1 MAREPRWMAQTFS
14 KDGHVHVMIET
25 SKGRRN
31 KMAFEPSLGCFV
43 LRKILPVGATFPY
56 DFGFVPGTCAEDGDP
71 VDALVLME
79 ESVAQ
84 GSLVPA
90 RVLGVLE
97 AQQREDGRTI
107 RNDQLV
113 TVAADAHE
121 YQGIRT
127 VKELGPKLLAE
138 IEHFFVS
145 YHQMEGDGFESLGM
159 RGPRTALRLI
169 EQASRQ
175 PRTRRRGGS
184 SGSRRA

>member
-1 MAREPRWMAQTFS
+1 MAQPFS
-14 KDGHVHVMIET
+14 KDGRHLHVMIET

-43 LRKILPVGATFPY
+43 LRKILPVGAGFPY
-56 DFGFVPGTCAEDGDP
+56 DFGFVPGTRAEDGDP

-79 ESVAQ
+79 ESAVQ
-84 GSLVPA
+84 GSLVPV

-97 AQQREDGRTI
+97 AQQRKEGRKI

-113 TVAADAHE
+113 TAAADAHE

-127 VKELGPKLLAE
+127 LKDLSPKLLEE

-159 RGPRTALRLI
+159 RGARTALRLI
-169 EQASRQ
+169 EQASRR
-175 PRTRRRGGS
+175 PRNRRRKGS